1 VSTYYIFTQ
10 FNNDDYYY
18 YYLELLKCAE
28 LCTQPHTRTHI
39 HDGHFVQTKQSK
51 TTVLYTSTYLH
62 DPSLATCYIIHVR
75 YVHMGV
81 APLSTKLASSLSIWQ
96 AITFL
101 TFLLGIMF
109 TLSHNI
115 TAKQMIASF
124 TLEVYSSISQPPTM
138 LLFLLKLGTFPEPL
152 RKITCLYTPYYVHF
166 CDLTE
171 SVQINYHSH
180 STAQWTKYSCFC
192 IYFYPTAKRYIV
204 HSLLYKKMS
213 IYMIESLER
222 TK

>member
-1 VSTYYIFTQ
+1 MDTYYIFTQ
-10 FNNDDYYY
+10 FNNDDDDY

-28 LCTQPHTRTHI
+28 LCTQTHTHTHTHTRI

-101 TFLLGIMF
+101 HFGN
-109 TLSHNI
+109 SVRHH
-115 TAKQMIASF
+115 
-124 TLEVYSSISQPPTM
+124 
-138 LLFLLKLGTFPEPL
+138 
-152 RKITCLYTPYYVHF
+152 VH
-166 CDLTE
+166 
-171 SVQINYHSH
+171 I
-180 STAQWTKYSCFC
+180 
-192 IYFYPTAKRYIV
+192 
-204 HSLLYKKMS
+204 
-213 IYMIESLER
+213 
-222 TK
+222 